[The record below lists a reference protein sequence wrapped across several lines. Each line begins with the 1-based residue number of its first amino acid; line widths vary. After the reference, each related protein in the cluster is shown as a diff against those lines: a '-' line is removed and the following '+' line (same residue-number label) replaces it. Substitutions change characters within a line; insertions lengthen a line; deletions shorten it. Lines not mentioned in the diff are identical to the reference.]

1 MKSGAGRN
9 TGTFIVK
16 ILNKRNSTW
25 QGSITW
31 VEEQQT
37 QNFRSALELINLID
51 GVLEPAEEGQDE
63 EKDRGRIE

>member
-1 MKSGAGRN
+1 VKSGADKK

-16 ILNKRNSTW
+16 ILNQRNSTW

-37 QNFRSALELINLID
+37 QNFRSALELIKLID
-51 GVLEPAEEGQDE
+51 SAQAQDE
-63 EKDRGRIE
+63 VSDKWQTE